1 MKKFISILGI
11 IAILAVSL
19 FGFTGCGSKDENNDK
34 KEEKNSTSTEEKKES
49 KDPINDNDS
58 YYFIYDGKKFKA
70 GDKISEIVNETGLAL
85 REKEKD
91 EEVPANK
98 YMIGAGYIQNSDKK
112 TVFYVTPYNTESS
125 AAKILDT
132 HIGGFDL
139 DESNVKYESKLA
151 DVEVAGGIKLGS
163 TLDDVKKVFG
173 ETTEIYEGTNYNQY
187 TYKSEEIY
195 RSFVFKF
202 SKEEGKVIGITWKN
216 LVYND

>member
-1 MKKFISILGI
+1 
-11 IAILAVSL
+11 
-19 FGFTGCGSKDENNDK
+19 
-34 KEEKNSTSTEEKKES
+34 
-49 KDPINDNDS
+49 
-58 YYFIYDGKKFKA
+58 
-70 GDKISEIVNETGLAL
+70 
-85 REKEKD
+85 
-91 EEVPANK
+91 
-98 YMIGAGYIQNSDKK
+98 MIGAGYIQNSDKK

-125 AAKILDT
+125 ATKILDT

-139 DESNVKYESKLA
+139 DESKVKYESKLA

-195 RSFVFKF
+195 RSYVFKF

>member
-11 IAILAVSL
+11 VAILAVSL

-195 RSFVFKF
+195 RSYVFKF

>member
-11 IAILAVSL
+11 VAILAVSL

-34 KEEKNSTSTEEKKES
+34 KEGKNSTSTEEKKES
-49 KDPINDNDS
+49 KDPVNDNDS

-70 GDKISEIVNETGLAL
+70 GDKISEIVNETGLTL

-195 RSFVFKF
+195 RSYVFKF

>member
-11 IAILAVSL
+11 VAILAVSL

-70 GDKISEIVNETGLAL
+70 GDKISEIVNETGLTL

-98 YMIGAGYIQNSDKK
+98 
-112 TVFYVTPYNTESS
+112 
-125 AAKILDT
+125 
-132 HIGGFDL
+132 
-139 DESNVKYESKLA
+139 
-151 DVEVAGGIKLGS
+151 
-163 TLDDVKKVFG
+163 
-173 ETTEIYEGTNYNQY
+173 
-187 TYKSEEIY
+187 
-195 RSFVFKF
+195 
-202 SKEEGKVIGITWKN
+202 
-216 LVYND
+216 

>member
-195 RSFVFKF
+195 RSYVFKF

>member
-11 IAILAVSL
+11 VAILAVSL

-34 KEEKNSTSTEEKKES
+34 KEGKNSTSTEEKKES

-70 GDKISEIVNETGLAL
+70 GDKISEIVNETGLTL

-125 AAKILDT
+125 ATKILDT

-195 RSFVFKF
+195 RSYVFKF

>member
-11 IAILAVSL
+11 VAILAVSL

-34 KEEKNSTSTEEKKES
+34 KEGKNSTSTEEKKES

-70 GDKISEIVNETGLAL
+70 GDKISEIVNETGLTL

-195 RSFVFKF
+195 RSYVFKF

>member
-11 IAILAVSL
+11 VAILAVSL

-125 AAKILDT
+125 ATKILDT

-195 RSFVFKF
+195 RSYVFKF